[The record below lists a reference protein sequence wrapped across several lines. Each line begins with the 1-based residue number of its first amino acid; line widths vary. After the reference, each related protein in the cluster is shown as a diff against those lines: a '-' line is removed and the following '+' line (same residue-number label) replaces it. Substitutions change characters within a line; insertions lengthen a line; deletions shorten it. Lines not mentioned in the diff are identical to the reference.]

1 MDHHRNSCNLV
12 AARLFRSEH
21 KLELP
26 THRQLDSHPDRSRRD
41 SRRFEPGRDYINLCF
56 VE

>member
-1 MDHHRNSCNLV
+1 MDYHRNSGNLV

-21 KLELP
+21 KLKLP

-41 SRRFEPGRDYINLCF
+41 TRRFEPGRDYINLRF